1 MVKRRNGVEIGNR
14 GCAQLHVFTRIYTRF
29 MGGNVTGVWPRM
41 KHGQNTDSKG
51 TLNTREPRLAAKERR
66 ERERGWEMEWGGNGV
81 WESWS
86 SGLQTG
92 LGGGG
97 KKAGGKWEKVVRVW
111 V

>member
-1 MVKRRNGVEIGNR
+1 
-14 GCAQLHVFTRIYTRF
+14 
-29 MGGNVTGVWPRM
+29 M
-41 KHGQNTDSKG
+41 KHGQNTDSEG
-51 TLNTREPRLAAKERR
+51 TLNRRKPRKRRLAAKEHR
-66 ERERGWEMEWGGNGV
+66 ERKKGWEMEWGGNGV

-97 KKAGGKWEKVVRVW
+97 KKAGRKWEKVVRVW